1 MLISEKTAL
10 KKAKKLRHAE
20 YYDMTEIF
28 DKLYADSVNGKVFV
42 GLMDIIT
49 SNANIMLAYRNIK
62 RNTGSHT
69 AGVDGKDIRYLENLG
84 SDEFCALIKRKFQW
98 YRPHPVKRVEIPK
111 GNGKMRPLGIP
122 TIIDRVVQQC
132 ILQVMEPICEAKFH
146 ERSNGFRP
154 NRSVE
159 NAMAQCYF
167 LSQVCHLHYVV
178 DIDIKGFFDNVDH
191 TKLVQQ
197 IWALGIRDKKLICV
211 IKAMLKAS
219 IKMPDK
225 SVVIPTR
232 GTPQG
237 GILSPLLANIVL
249 NELDW
254 WIDSQWISMPT
265 KVQYKAPFNKSGGLN
280 QGDKYRALKRTRL
293 KEMYMVRYAD
303 DFKIFC
309 RDRTAAMKTFH
320 AVKQWIADRLHLE
333 INEDKSAVTDLSRN
347 YTDYIGFKFRLKN
360 KAGKLVVQ
368 SKMCNKAKNSV
379 ENDLCK
385 ALREIGHA
393 KDHKDAFRMISKY
406 NSMVIGVH
414 NFYNIATDV
423 SLDMADI
430 AFHVN
435 TLIKHRFNRKI
446 SKEGLPLSKFIS
458 KAYGDSSQIRYLY
471 GLAIIPIGYVRT
483 KKPMHKPCAINKYT
497 AEGRV
502 LIHSSLRI
510 DVSILHRLMRNVDA
524 HRSIEYS
531 DNRLSLYAAQHG
543 RCAITGK
550 RLEYEEIHCHHKV
563 PRCLGGSDEYTNL
576 IIVHENVH
584 RLIHCKNP
592 DTIASYL
599 AVLKLSATAIKKVNR
614 LRMKCGLEAILA

>member
-211 IKAMLKAS
+211 IKAMLKAP

-360 KAGKLVVQ
+360 IAGKLVVQ
-368 SKMCNKAKNSV
+368 SKMCYKA
-379 ENDLCK
+379 
-385 ALREIGHA
+385 
-393 KDHKDAFRMISKY
+393 
-406 NSMVIGVH
+406 
-414 NFYNIATDV
+414 
-423 SLDMADI
+423 
-430 AFHVN
+430 
-435 TLIKHRFNRKI
+435 
-446 SKEGLPLSKFIS
+446 
-458 KAYGDSSQIRYLY
+458 IRYLY